1 MEDLPRLLREEIAS
15 WEAPRPPSFEV
26 LLARAA
32 MAPPRWVIYPVASA
46 ALAAILLVAFLVMVN
61 LHLGSLGA
69 APVQS
74 HLP

>member
-1 MEDLPRLLREEIAS
+1 
-15 WEAPRPPSFEV
+15 
-26 LLARAA
+26 
-32 MAPPRWVIYPVASA
+32 VIYPVASA